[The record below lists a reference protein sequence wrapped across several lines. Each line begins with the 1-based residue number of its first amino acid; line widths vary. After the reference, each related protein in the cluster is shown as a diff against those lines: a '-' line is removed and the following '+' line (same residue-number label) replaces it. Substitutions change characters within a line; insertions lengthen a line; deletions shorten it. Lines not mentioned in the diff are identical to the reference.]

1 MKKLIMSVLLLLPA
15 AAFAGSAFDGTWK
28 TRTNSVKT
36 TGKPDVMAVVDGMY
50 VCSSCVPE
58 IKVKADGTDHAVTGH
73 PYYDTVAVAVLSPN
87 SFEVTNKKAGKQILI
102 VTYTVSGDGNTL
114 NGKFRDYTGAKLAT
128 GSFSET
134 RSAAAPAGAHAAS
147 GSWQPA
153 ALTDASDTAVTVAYQ
168 MTDQQFSMRW
178 NGQSY
183 DAKFDG
189 KQYPVQNDPGQTMV
203 SLKRIDAGTVMETDS
218 RQGKVT
224 DEIRLAAAA
233 DGKSINVTDKDVQHD
248 QITTFTLDK
257 QP

>member
-1 MKKLIMSVLLLLPA
+1 MKKLIISALLLLPA
-15 AAFAGSAFDGTWK
+15 AALAASAFDGTWK
-28 TRTNSVKT
+28 TRQDSVKT
-36 TGKPDVMAVVDGMY
+36 TGKPDVIAVVDGMY
-50 VCSSCVPE
+50 ICSSCVPE
-58 IKVKADGTDHAVTGH
+58 IKVKADGSDQKVTGH
-73 PYYDTVAVAVLSPN
+73 PYYDTVAVAVLSPS
-87 SFEVTNKKAGKQILI
+87 SFEVTNKKAGKQTLI
-102 VTYTVSGDGNTL
+102 VAYTVSGDGKTL

-134 RSAAAPAGAHAAS
+134 RSAAGPAGSHAAS
-147 GSWQPA
+147 GSWQPGQ
-153 ALTDASDTAVTVAYQ
+153 LTDASDTAVTVAYQ

-203 SLKRIDAGTVMETDS
+203 SLKRIDANTVEETDS
-218 RQGKVT
+218 RAGKVT

-233 DGKSINVTDKDVQHD
+233 DGKTINVTDKDVQHD

-257 QP
+257 QR